1 MPTIVDQI
9 RSQVV
14 EAIRAEARAQ
24 QPQAGALKECL
35 ARLGVLLGLPE
46 LWTFLRVHH
55 IEDGND
61 GLIPANLGARLSHAI
76 FLDVLRTPAGF
87 QLNDEVVGGCFHALA
102 LGSVGCPG
110 VDWLHGI
117 DAALGSLDPI
127 ARAEHPMLS
136 PHGAASALRAK
147 LLGAD
152 QLQHGYDPLNGDDP
166 LTAFKRVVALGAS
179 LDHAQGLVG
188 ERLNAASVDEQGA
201 AINVNGLSMAFDFVD
216 RLRVHWLG
224 AQGAVDRLQAISTE
238 IRKRLLQAGGQA
250 AARQALQRIS
260 VLQAVERI
268 ATRLAQ
274 PGTAVAPWGGADDAA
289 VADPL
294 GGSNEQYRLPTLFKL
309 ITGSDVALLTPEF
322 RFRLHWSLCHPSFG
336 LEAAHAP
343 QHRLANYPRATVQ
356 HHDERG
362 VIARLRF
369 MMRIALNTAPG
380 VGIPGLPQRF
390 AERQAHQGAGDYA
403 ALAVLC
409 RDPGLAPNVRQLIM
423 QLAAGQ
429 RVDLAKRLISIEID
443 TFRANPADDPDS
455 VAWIKEILETLPQAT
470 RLTALTAELA
480 AEGQIRSDP
489 MSARASYFMRRLNR
503 REPPRW
509 ESIVLEGAGSF
520 QTWLEA
526 SYHREFDGV
535 ELVDLYNRVEQLIE
549 DQEPEQRH
557 NFEQAHEAI
566 SRFAALAAGEPPQQN
581 GFFGPVAGGAQAFR
595 TAALNQVAPMGGV
608 LSPKPWHAL
617 VLESLG
623 NPQAGEALS
632 GLVIQPPAGH
642 PEHES
647 LERVFRNPNNEYDG
661 LGRSRAVM
669 VAMAARADVTRA
681 ALQAGGRLLDDPH
694 KPSFGG
700 VTPLM
705 MAARHASDDNGVA
718 LESLRLYIDSLDVTG
733 RERQD
738 GRGWRAVHHAL
749 KAGNTRAAQMLVRG
763 GCSLGVLDGDGVS
776 SLIAAFG
783 APTDKF
789 EETVRW
795 VVEQLQ
801 HAGPAGALTHES
813 VTNIVGFAYPEEP
826 DRDSRGG
833 RTNLLAA
840 AMRRPAFQ
848 EALPWLDSLATDY
861 PGAWNAPMVAN
872 PANVPANMVDPAL
885 EDEVCRVML
894 APAEFVVGLLNT
906 APHFAALV
914 QNPACAQR
922 VCRSLLAELTAQ
934 NIDSVAAKFSALIH
948 LGNVVDSDHVDPLV
962 GNMFHQLVGRLRMIQ
977 AAGGQLPAPRAVFR
991 LVQVLLSAPDSAIAL
1006 TQNFPAQD
1014 GTDPISKATRAG
1026 LHLVKFLFAQ
1036 KLNGETD
1043 DLSLAACFLADPGRY
1058 QADVDPSQQLMRDG
1072 NGMVTLHRGAGQYFD
1087 LGMLPG
1093 VPSILIE
1100 APFEPEQCEAFLR
1113 KAKIRIQRNLNTE
1126 LIAAGEDGIGGS
1138 HILAVDLS
1146 AFVKWA
1152 AHQVRTQG

>member
-1 MPTIVDQI
+1 
-9 RSQVV
+9 
-14 EAIRAEARAQ
+14 
-24 QPQAGALKECL
+24 
-35 ARLGVLLGLPE
+35 
-46 LWTFLRVHH
+46 
-55 IEDGND
+55 
-61 GLIPANLGARLSHAI
+61 
-76 FLDVLRTPAGF
+76 
-87 QLNDEVVGGCFHALA
+87 
-102 LGSVGCPG
+102 

-117 DAALGSLDPI
+117 DAALGSMDPI

-136 PHGAASALRAK
+136 PHGAASELRAK
-147 LLGAD
+147 LLGGHHAQHED
-152 QLQHGYDPLNGDDP
+152 QP
-166 LTAFKRVVALGAS
+166 LTALKRVVALGAS
-179 LDHAQGLVG
+179 WDNGQGLVG
-188 ERLNAASVDEQGA
+188 EQLNAASVNGGGA
-201 AINVNGLSMAFDFVD
+201 AINVGALSEAFDFVD

-224 AQGAVDRLQAISTE
+224 NQGAVDRLQAISTQ
-238 IRKRLLQAGGQA
+238 IRERLLQAGGQA

-274 PGTAVAPWGGADDAA
+274 PGNALAPWGPADHAA

-294 GGSNEQYRLPTLFKL
+294 GGEREQFRLPTLFKL
-309 ITGSDVALLTPEF
+309 VTASDVALLTPEF

-343 QHRLANYPRATVQ
+343 RHRLANYPRATIQ
-356 HHDERG
+356 HHDDRG

-390 AERQAHQGAGDYA
+390 AERQADQGPADYA

-409 RDPGLAPNVRQLIM
+409 RDPGLDPNVRQLMM
-423 QLAAGQ
+423 QLAPGQ

-443 TFRANPADDPDS
+443 TFRANPADNPDT
-455 VAWIKEILETLPQAT
+455 VAWIKEILGTLPHAN
-470 RLTALTAELA
+470 REAALTAELA

-489 MSARASYFMRRLNR
+489 MSARAAYFRRRLNR

-509 ESIVLEGAGSF
+509 ENIVLEGAGDF
-520 QTWLEA
+520 KTWLEA

-557 NFEQAHEAI
+557 KFEQAREAI
-566 SRFAALAAGEPPQQN
+566 SGFAALAAGEPPQQN
-581 GFFGPVAGGAQAFR
+581 GFFGPGVGVAQAFR
-595 TAALNQVAPMGGV
+595 AAALNQVAPMGGV
-608 LSPKPWHAL
+608 LSLKPLHAL

-632 GLVIQPPAGH
+632 GLAIQPAAGH
-642 PEHES
+642 PERES
-647 LERVFRNPNNEYDG
+647 LDKVFIDLNNEFDG

-681 ALQAGGRLLDDPH
+681 ALQAGGRLLGDPH
-694 KPSFGG
+694 KPSYGG

-705 MAARHASDDNGVA
+705 MAARHAADGNRVA
-718 LESLRLYIDSLDVTG
+718 LDSLHLYIDSLDVHS
-733 RERQD
+733 RELHD

-749 KAGNTRAAQMLVRG
+749 KAGNTRAAQMLVG
-763 GCSLGVLDGDGVS
+763 NGCSLGVLCGDGVS

-801 HAGPAGALTHES
+801 RAVPEGALTQES
-813 VTNIVGFAYPEEP
+813 VAHIVGFEYPAEFG
-826 DRDSRGG
+826 RDARGG

-840 AMRRPAFQ
+840 SMRRPAFQ
-848 EALPWLDSLATDY
+848 EALPWLDSLAADY
-861 PGAWNAPMVAN
+861 PSAWNAPMVAN
-872 PANVPANMVDPAL
+872 PANAPANMVDPAL

-934 NIDSVAAKFSALIH
+934 NIDSVAAKFSALIA
-948 LGNVVDSDHVDPLV
+948 LGNVADADRVDPLV

-977 AAGGQLPAPRAVFR
+977 AEGGQLPAPRAVFR
-991 LVQVLLSAPDSAIAL
+991 LVQVLLSAPDSAAAL
-1006 TQNFPAQD
+1006 SQNFPAQD

-1036 KLNGETD
+1036 KLEGEGD
-1043 DLSLAACFLADPGRY
+1043 DLSLAASFLADPGRY
-1058 QADVDPSQQLMRDG
+1058 QADVDPNQQLMRDG
-1072 NGMVTLHRGAGQYFD
+1072 NGMVTLHRGVGQYFD

-1093 VPSILIE
+1093 APSILIE
-1100 APFEPEQCEAFLR
+1100 APFEPEQCKAFLR
-1113 KAKIRIQRNLNTE
+1113 KAKIRIQRNLNAE
-1126 LIAAGEDGIGGS
+1126 LIPAGEDGIGGS
-1138 HILAVDLS
+1138 DILAVDLS

>member
-1 MPTIVDQI
+1 MPTTVDQI

-24 QPQAGALKECL
+24 QPQAGALKESL
-35 ARLGVLLGLPE
+35 AKLGDLLSPQVLWNHLS
-46 LWTFLRVHH
+46 TSH
-55 IEDGND
+55 IADGND

-87 QLNDEVVGGCFHALA
+87 QLNNEVLGGCFHTLA

-110 VDWLHGI
+110 VDWLQDI
-117 DAALGSLDPI
+117 DIALSSLDPI
-127 ARAEHPMLS
+127 TRAEHPMLS
-136 PHGAASALRAK
+136 THGAASELRAK
-147 LLGAD
+147 LLGGHHA
-152 QLQHGYDPLNGDDP
+152 QHEDEP
-166 LTAFKRVVALGAS
+166 LTALKRVVALGAS
-179 LDHAQGLVG
+179 WDNGQGLVG
-188 ERLNAASVDEQGA
+188 EQLNAASVNGGGA
-201 AINVNGLSMAFDFVD
+201 AINVDALSKAFDFVD

-224 AQGAVDRLQAISTE
+224 AQGAVDRLQAISTQ
-238 IRKRLLQAGGQA
+238 IRERLLQAGGQA

-274 PGTAVAPWGGADDAA
+274 PGIAVAPWGPADDAA

-294 GGSNEQYRLPTLFKL
+294 GGAREQFRLPTLFEL
-309 ITGSDVALLTPEF
+309 VTGSDVALLTPEF
-322 RFRLHWSLCHPSFG
+322 RFRLHWSLCHPGFG

-343 QHRLANYPRATVQ
+343 AHRLANYPRATIQ

-390 AERQAHQGAGDYA
+390 AERQAHQGPGDDA

-409 RDPGLAPNVRQLIM
+409 RDPGLDPNVRQLIM
-423 QLAAGQ
+423 QLASGQ

-443 TFRANPADDPDS
+443 TFRANPADNPN
-455 VAWIKEILETLPQAT
+455 VIAWIKEILETLPQAS
-470 RLTALTAELA
+470 RSAALTAELA
-480 AEGQIRSDP
+480 AEGRIRSDST
-489 MSARASYFMRRLNR
+489 SARAAYFMRQLNR

-509 ESIVLEGAGSF
+509 ENIVLEGPGEF

-526 SYHREFDGV
+526 NYHREFDGV

-549 DQEPEQRH
+549 DQEPGQRH
-557 NFEQAHEAI
+557 KFEQAREAI
-566 SRFAALAAGEPPQQN
+566 SRFAALAAGAPPQQN

-632 GLVIQPPAGH
+632 GLAIQPAAGH

-647 LERVFRNPNNEYDG
+647 LERVFRNPINEYDG

-681 ALQAGGRLLDDPH
+681 ALQAGGRLLGDPH
-694 KPSFGG
+694 KPSYGG

-705 MAARHASDDNGVA
+705 MAARHAADGNGVA
-718 LESLRLYIDSLDVTG
+718 LESLRLYIDSLDVHS
-733 RERQD
+733 RELHD

-749 KAGNTRAAQMLVRG
+749 KAGNTRAAQMLVG
-763 GCSLGVLDGDGVS
+763 SGCSLGVLRGDGVS

-801 HAGPAGALTHES
+801 RAVPTGAPAGALSHES
-813 VTNIVGFAYPEEP
+813 VTHIVGFEYPAEP
-826 DRDSRGG
+826 ERDSRGG

-840 AMRRPAFQ
+840 SMRRPAFQ
-848 EALPWLDSLATDY
+848 EALPWLDSLAADY
-861 PGAWNAPMVAN
+861 PSAWNAPMVAN
-872 PANVPANMVDPAL
+872 PANAPANMVDPAL

-934 NIDSVAAKFSALIH
+934 NIDSVAAKFSALIA
-948 LGNVVDSDHVDPLV
+948 LGNVADADHVDPLV

-977 AAGGQLPAPRAVFR
+977 AEGGQLPAPRAVFR
-991 LVQVLLSAPDSAIAL
+991 LVQVLLSAPDSAAAL
-1006 TQNFPAQD
+1006 AQNFPAQD

-1036 KLNGETD
+1036 KLEGEKD
-1043 DLSLAACFLADPGRY
+1043 DLPLAARFLADPGRY
-1058 QADVDPSQQLMRDG
+1058 QADVDPNQQLMRDG
-1072 NGMVTLHRGAGQYFD
+1072 NGMVTLHRGVGQYFD

-1093 VPSILIE
+1093 APSILIE

-1126 LIAAGEDGIGGS
+1126 LIPAGEDGIGGS
-1138 HILAVDLS
+1138 DILAVDLS